1 MKRIKKILC
10 VVEPSQSSEAALIQT
25 LRLAE
30 DQQADVTF
38 ASVVTPPKNLLK
50 IFKKQV
56 EIAQLVSDEVVKI
69 RSSVEKWV
77 KQHTQKERSSIQIF
91 SGIGFIEIIKYV
103 VEQKYDLVVKC
114 ADDADWLDRLFGS
127 DDMHLLRKCPCP
139 VLMLKPNQSKEF
151 QHVLATVDVNEEL
164 DEEINRVQSELN
176 EKVLEYS
183 AVFSLSDLTTFHVG
197 SAFEFYG
204 ENFLRYSTF
213 SSVPDEKVDQYV
225 RETRRECEG
234 KLESLMRKMR
244 SFVGEEAV
252 NHLRPKV
259 HLVKGQPSK
268 EIPMMVKEYDI
279 DLIVMG
285 TVARTGIPGFIIGN
299 TAESILEQ
307 VQCSVLAVKPDGF
320 VSPITK

>member
-1 MKRIKKILC
+1 MKQIKKILC
-10 VVEPSQSSEAALIQT
+10 VLEPFQNSEAALIQT

-38 ASVVTPPKNLLK
+38 ASVFTPPKNLRK
-50 IFKKQV
+50 FFNKKA
-56 EIAQLVSDEVVKI
+56 EIDQLVSDEVEKK
-69 RSSVEKWV
+69 RNSVQKWV
-77 KQHTQKERSSIQIF
+77 KQHTQKGNSSIQIF

-103 VEQKYDLVVKC
+103 VEQNYDLVVKC
-114 ADDADWLDRLFGS
+114 SNDVDWLDRLFGS

-139 VLMLKPNQSKEF
+139 VLMLKPNQTKEF
-151 QHVLATVDVNEEL
+151 QHVLATVDVNEDF
-164 DEEINRVQSELN
+164 DEEDNRVQSKLN

-183 AVFSLSDLTTFHVG
+183 AVFSLSDLTTLHVG

-204 ENFLRYSTF
+204 ENFLRHSAF
-213 SSVPDEKVDQYV
+213 SSMPDEKVDRYV
-225 RETRRECEG
+225 IETRRECEG

-268 EIPMMVKEYDI
+268 EIPMMVNENNI

-285 TVARTGIPGFIIGN
+285 TVARTGVPGFIIGN

-320 VSPITK
+320 VSPITD